1 MTDFTP
7 AQIKQAVDAVLTA
20 ARLPVSADEYER
32 LLLNYA
38 YYQSQIAELRFPEAR
53 YLEPADIYRP

>member
-1 MTDFTP
+1 MTDLT
-7 AQIKQAVDAVLTA
+7 ADQIKQAVDAVLTA

-32 LLLNYA
+32 LVQNYP
-38 YYQSQIAELRFPEAR
+38 YHQSQLAQLRFPEAR